1 MAEEEKNEEKTQKE
15 AEGKTE
21 GKSDEKSSGSKL
33 IVWLLTAGIVFG
45 CAVGGFA
52 LAQLLVSSG
61 PKEAKADVVEEKPTG
76 FFENQGD
83 ADKDPWQFELKAVI
97 GNLDEPGVTRYLR
110 VAVTLVLSPEMD
122 KTKGLEFLGG
132 VENESPGKTGIL
144 ADYLSDYISGLSLER
159 VRGQKNRRR
168 IKQELTE
175 GFNELLFPDSKPYV
189 KTVLLKEFA
198 VQ

>member
-1 MAEEEKNEEKTQKE
+1 MAEEEKNEEKTQE
-15 AEGKTE
+15 ETEGKTQE
-21 GKSDEKSSGSKL
+21 KSEEKSSRPGL
-33 IVWLLTAGIVFG
+33 LVWLLTAGIVFG

-76 FFENQGD
+76 FFEKQGD
-83 ADKDPWQFELKAVI
+83 AGEEPWQFELKAVI

-110 VAVTLVLSPEMD
+110 IAITLVMSPEMD
-122 KTKGLEFLGG
+122 KAKGIEFLGG
-132 VENESPGKTGIL
+132 VEDESPGKEGIL

>member
-1 MAEEEKNEEKTQKE
+1 MAEIEKNEKQTQEETETKTSE
-15 AEGKTE
+15 
-21 GKSDEKSSGSKL
+21 SSPGSKL
-33 IVWLLTAGIVFG
+33 SVWLLTAGIVLG
-45 CAVGGFA
+45 GAVGGFA

-61 PKEAKADVVEEKPTG
+61 PKQAKADVVEENPAD
-76 FFENQGD
+76 FFEKQG
-83 ADKDPWQFELKAVI
+83 ASDKDSWEYDLKAVI

-110 VAVTLVLSPEMD
+110 VTATLVMSPEMD
-122 KTKGLEFLGG
+122 ETKGTLFLGG
-132 VENESPGKTGIL
+132 AEDESLGDPGKKGVL
-144 ADYLSDYISGLSLER
+144 ADFLSDYISGLSLER

>member
-1 MAEEEKNEEKTQKE
+1 MAEEEKQEEQTQEGAEKKT
-15 AEGKTE
+15 
-21 GKSDEKSSGSKL
+21 DEKSSGPGL
-33 IVWLLTAGIVFG
+33 IMWLLTAGVVLG

-61 PKEAKADVVEEKPTG
+61 PTEAIAEVVEEKPTD
-76 FFENQGD
+76 FFENQDTSDGE
-83 ADKDPWQFELKAVI
+83 PWQYDLKAVI

-110 VAVTLVLSPEMD
+110 VAVTILMSPEMD
-122 KTKGLEFLGG
+122 KAKGTVFLGG
-132 VENESPGKTGIL
+132 IENEKPGKKAIL
-144 ADYLSDYISGLSLER
+144 EDYLSDYISGLTLER

-168 IKQELTE
+168 IKKEITE

-189 KTVLLKEFA
+189 TSVLLKEFA